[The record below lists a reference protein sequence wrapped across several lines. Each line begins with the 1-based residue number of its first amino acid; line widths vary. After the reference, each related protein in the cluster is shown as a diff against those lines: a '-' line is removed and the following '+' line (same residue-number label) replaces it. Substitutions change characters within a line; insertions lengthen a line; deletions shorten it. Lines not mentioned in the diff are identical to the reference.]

1 MVNISFGNNSVF
13 RIGEFSQMRIPKLNK
28 TIHEQTKLR
37 ILVYLTS
44 SENVSNDF
52 TKIKKDLEMT
62 AGNLSIQLSKLENE
76 ELIKINKKLINK
88 KSRTEVEITEKG
100 KNALSDYL
108 TELEKLLSAVKG
120 E

>member
-1 MVNISFGNNSVF
+1 MIL
-13 RIGEFSQMRIPKLNK
+13 PKFNK

-44 SENVSNDF
+44 SERIWNDF
-52 TKIKKDLEMT
+52 TQIKKDLEMT
-62 AGNLSIQLSKLENE
+62 AGNLSAQLTKLENE
-76 ELIKINKKLINK
+76 ELIKINKQLINK
-88 KSRTEVEITEKG
+88 KTRTEVEITDKG
-100 KNALSDYL
+100 KKALSDYL